1 MSDYALAYNHTI
13 IHHKLKSTR
22 FKTMQNP
29 YISIVIPIHNE
40 QEVLEEL
47 YTRLT
52 SVLDRLGK
60 SYEII
65 FTNDGSEDNSAKL
78 LQSLHERRPE
88 QIRIIEFNGNF
99 GQHMAIMAGF
109 ERVRGQIVIT
119 MDADL
124 QNPPEEIPKLV
135 AAMEKGHD
143 VVNTYREDRQDSL
156 WRLKVSKWH
165 NQLREWMMPKLKMK
179 DEGCMLRA
187 YSRHIVDLMA
197 STGESTTFIPALAL
211 TYAANPTEVG
221 VAHAERSA
229 GTSSYNLYKLIRYNF
244 DLVTGFS
251 VFPLQV
257 FTMIGVLISMFSFL
271 FVVLLFLRRI
281 VVGPEVEGVFTLFA
295 VMFFLLGI
303 VLFGLGMV
311 GEYVGRIYQEVRK
324 RPRFVI
330 RRVIEAP
337 MANKDLELVGKE
349 TEVTLAN
356 LGA

>member
-1 MSDYALAYNHTI
+1 
-13 IHHKLKSTR
+13 
-22 FKTMQNP
+22 MQSP
-29 YISIVIPIHNE
+29 YISIVIPVHNE
-40 QEVLEEL
+40 QEVLQEL

-52 SVLDRLGK
+52 TTLDRIGK
-60 SYEII
+60 PYEII
-65 FTNDGSEDNSAKL
+65 LTNDGSTDKTAEI
-78 LQSLHERRPE
+78 LQSLHDKRPDE
-88 QIRIIEFNGNF
+88 IRVIEFNGNY

-109 ERVRGQIVIT
+109 ECVRGQIVIT

-135 AAMEKGHD
+135 AAMEAGHD
-143 VVNTYREDRQDSL
+143 VVNTYRENRQDSL

-165 NQLREWMMPKLKMK
+165 NQLRAYIIPKLKMQ

-187 YSRHIVDLMA
+187 YSRQIVDLMA
-197 STGESTTFIPALAL
+197 ATGETTTFIPALAL

-229 GTSSYNLYKLIRYNF
+229 GTSSYNFYKLIRYNF

-257 FTMIGVLISMFSFL
+257 FTMIGVLISIFSFA
-271 FVVLLFLRRI
+271 FVVFLLLRRMI
-281 VVGPEVEGVFTLFA
+281 IGPEVEGVFTLFA

-303 VLFGLGMV
+303 VLFGLGVV
-311 GEYVGRIYQEVRK
+311 GEYIGRIYQEVRK

-330 RRVIEAP
+330 KKVIEKPIQFEIARNNFESQSQ
-337 MANKDLELVGKE
+337 AKI
-349 TEVTLAN
+349 
-356 LGA
+356 

>member
-1 MSDYALAYNHTI
+1 MHN
-13 IHHKLKSTR
+13 
-22 FKTMQNP
+22 NP
-29 YISIVIPIHNE
+29 YISIVIPVHNE

-52 SVLDRLGK
+52 NTLDGLGK

-65 FTNDGSEDNSAKL
+65 LTNDGSTDASSEILAH
-78 LQSLHERRPE
+78 LHQRRPE
-88 QIRIIEFNGNF
+88 QIRVIEFNGNF

-135 AAMEKGHD
+135 SAIEAGHD
-143 VVNTYREDRQDSL
+143 VVNTYRQNRQDSL

-165 NQLREWMMPKLKMK
+165 NQLRARMMPKLVMR

-187 YSRHIVDLMA
+187 YKRPIVDLMA

-211 TYAANPTEVG
+211 TYSSNPTEVG

-229 GTSSYNLYKLIRYNF
+229 GTSSYNFYKLLRYNF

-257 FTMIGVLISMFSFL
+257 FTMIGVAISLVSFGFFIFLI
-271 FVVLLFLRRI
+271 LRRAI
-281 VVGPEVEGVFTLFA
+281 VGPEVEGVFTLFA
-295 VMFFLLGI
+295 IMFFLIGI
-303 VLFGLGMV
+303 VLFGLGVV

-324 RPRFVI
+324 RPRFVVRKI
-330 RRVIEAP
+330 LEAP
-337 MANKDLELVGKE
+337 ISLDSARTMYEGTSKVIS
-349 TEVTLAN
+349 
-356 LGA
+356 